1 MSFPCC
7 VVFHVLVAPMFKGH
21 PHSTPAFHT
30 RIPHPH
36 STPAFHMN
44 VNVNVNV
51 RVHCHLHTHTQTSFN
66 ELSKSVVRL
75 ALAALV

>member
-30 RIPHPH
+30 RIPHE
-36 STPAFHMN
+36 
-44 VNVNVNV
+44 
-51 RVHCHLHTHTQTSFN
+51 CKCKL
-66 ELSKSVVRL
+66 LSKSGVRL
-75 ALAALV
+75 ALAALVKELEGFKVLKTSLNFKCL